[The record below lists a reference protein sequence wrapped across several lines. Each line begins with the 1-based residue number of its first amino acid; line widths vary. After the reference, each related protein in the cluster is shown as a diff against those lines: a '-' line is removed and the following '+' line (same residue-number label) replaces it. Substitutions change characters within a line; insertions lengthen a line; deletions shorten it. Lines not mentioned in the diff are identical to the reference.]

1 MYVIGVSEVGWYS
14 WVSYGGGGGVRRGKE
29 RNITFGEL
37 TPLSN

>member
-1 MYVIGVSEVGWYS
+1 MKLVGI
-14 WVSYGGGGGVRRGKE
+14 VGLVVGGGGLVRNGKE